1 MALKSSV
8 HKLRINVSN
17 LNIHHY
23 EEYSLTVAKHPSENN
38 LRMIIRI
45 LAYAL
50 HAQENIQFT
59 KGLSSD
65 SEPDIWKIDFD
76 GSIIHWIELGIPEE
90 KRLRQMCSKA
100 QRVSLFTYHG
110 KQAEQWFESM
120 NNTIKRFDHLNV
132 IHFLF
137 DNPESI
143 GELVDKSMDFE
154 ISIEDNEIWLSNQSE
169 RMLINF
175 EIAKKENSKN

>member
-8 HKLRINVSN
+8 HKLRMNVSN

-45 LAYAL
+45 LAYAMN
-50 HAQENIQFT
+50 AQEDIQFT

-65 SEPDIWKIDFD
+65 SEPDIWKMDYD
-76 GSIIHWIELGIPEE
+76 GTIAHWIELGIPEE

-100 QRVSLFTYHG
+100 QRVSLYTYHG

-120 NNTIKRFDHLNV
+120 TETILRFNHLNV
-132 IHFLF
+132 IHFIF
-137 DNPESI
+137 DNPEVL
-143 GELVDKSMDFE
+143 GNFADKSMDFE
-154 ISIEDNEIWLSNQSE
+154 ISIEDNEIWLSNLNE
-169 RMLINF
+169 RMLINYQ
-175 EIAKKENSKN
+175 IAKKESGKN